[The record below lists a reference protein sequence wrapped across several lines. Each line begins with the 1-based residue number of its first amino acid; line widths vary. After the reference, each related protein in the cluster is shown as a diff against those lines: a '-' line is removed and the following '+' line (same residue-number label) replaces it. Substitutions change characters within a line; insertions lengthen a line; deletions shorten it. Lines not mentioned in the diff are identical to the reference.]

1 MKMRIKEGKFYV
13 LDAKMEKWVHDTED
27 SAIESLKEL
36 VSQNKDLAADDIT
49 IWEVNTEGEEWEI
62 KGVPWSKIA
71 VGLIRG

>member
-1 MKMRIKEGKFYV
+1 MKMKIKEGRFYV
-13 LDAKMEKWVHDTED
+13 LDAKTEKWVHDTED

-36 VSQNKDLAADDIT
+36 VSQNKDLAADEIT
-49 IWEVNTEGEEWEI
+49 IWEVNTEGAEWEI